1 VICDLSFY
9 SRSIIVLKAMTFSDM
24 ADNNKDSNRE
34 AYSTVTEGLNMLMG
48 VANFGINLG
57 FGIAKESTKLG
68 FMVH

>member
-1 VICDLSFY
+1 
-9 SRSIIVLKAMTFSDM
+9 MTFSDM